1 MEDPG
6 LLSTR
11 DSAIL
16 DLAVFYRGELFLRDV
31 ESRSGFCL
39 RGCVQER
46 EADESSLEVHL
57 LATAQRELTAA

>member
-16 DLAVFYRGELFLRDV
+16 DLAVFYRGELFLRAV

-39 RGCVQER
+39 RGRVQER

-57 LATAQRELTAA
+57 FVTVQRELTAA